1 MRRSL
6 SVSLAMMAAVIVV
19 GCSTHPQAVPPS
31 THSIESPTSARAS
44 TPTGTVALP
53 ATPAFSTAPAASSAS
68 AVWSGQRHDHIVLK
82 CEDSAGEGIG
92 DAAGNLQLSSA
103 TLTGLRGRND
113 PQLATDVGL
122 KLPPGA
128 NLYFR
133 KTPLYIEAGAGPVTL
148 TLLGQQD
155 EFLSWVPASVWAGG
169 SPPDLQSWATKSVTF
184 QGCAHGGAMYLGG
197 LLAADP
203 TRDLP
208 THWQPR
214 RAPVNSEDQPG
225 RRHSHLIGSGQP
237 DLARDAYGTP

>member
-6 SVSLAMMAAVIVV
+6 SVSLAMLAAVIVV
-19 GCSTHPQAVPPS
+19 GCSTHPQVVPPS
-31 THSIESPTSARAS
+31 THSIGLPSSARTS
-44 TPTGTVALP
+44 TPTGTVVLP
-53 ATPAFSTAPAASSAS
+53 ATSASSTAPGSGS
-68 AVWSGQRHDHIVLK
+68 AVWSEQGHNHIVLK

-92 DAAGNLQLSSA
+92 DASGNLQLSSA

-203 TRDLP
+203 TRIFQLTGSHAGQQSTAKISLADG
-208 THWQPR
+208 TH
-214 RAPVNSEDQPG
+214 
-225 RRHSHLIGSGQP
+225 
-237 DLARDAYGTP
+237 T